1 VAENSSDL
9 VVETY
14 KLTKIYQNRQ
24 IALNDVTLRI
34 EPGCVLGLLGPNG
47 AGKTTLL
54 RLVLGLHRATA
65 GWVKLFGRTMSPNA
79 AALRGKIGY
88 IPTNPQ
94 FPRGMTPIS
103 YLDYIARLF
112 GIPASARKPRLAS
125 LIRAV
130 DLLNVSGDLIDSFSN
145 GMTARLAVATSLLNE
160 PDLLI
165 WDEPTHGLD
174 PEARRSMLELIKT
187 LAKEKTLIVSSHNLA
202 DVDEVCNHAAVLSR
216 GHLIYFGSL
225 QDLKGRM
232 RRNHYELDLEGD
244 QKAIAKAVQTIKGMN
259 EFKLVNYRSR
269 RIELLMQDEANNTA
283 ALANVFMA
291 LADSKVTLVSI
302 RSVGQQTEQA
312 FLDLVEKEESRGF
325 ARAYQNEAEAA

>member
-1 VAENSSDL
+1 MAENPSNL
-9 VVETY
+9 VVETF

-24 IALNDVTLRI
+24 IALNDATLQL
-34 EPGCVLGLLGPNG
+34 EPGCVLGLLGSNG

-54 RLVLGLHRATA
+54 RLILGLHRPTA
-65 GWVKLFGRTMSPNA
+65 GWVKVFGRKMTPNA
-79 AALRGKIGY
+79 AALRRRIGY
-88 IPTNPQ
+88 IPTNPR
-94 FPRGMTPIS
+94 FPLGMTPIT

-112 GIPASARKPRLAS
+112 GLTAQARKPRLAS

-130 DLLNVSGDLIDSFSN
+130 GLLEVSGEHIDGFSN
-145 GMTARLAVATSLLNE
+145 GMTARLAVAASLINE

-187 LAKEKTLIVSSHNLA
+187 LSREKTLIVSSHNLS
-202 DVDEVCNHAAVLSR
+202 DVDEVCNHTAVLSS
-216 GHLIYFGSL
+216 GQLIYFGSL

-232 RRNHYELDLEGD
+232 RRNHYEIDLEGD
-244 QKAIAKAVQTIKGMN
+244 QKAIGKATQVIKGLPD
-259 EFKLVNYRSR
+259 FKLVNQRQR
-269 RIELLMQDEANNTA
+269 RLELRLNDEAVNA
-283 ALANVFMA
+283 AVLANVFMT
-291 LADSKVTLVSI
+291 LADNKVNVISI

-325 ARAYQNEAEAA
+325 ARAYQTTEN